1 MSLAAIQDNLLKTS
15 LVQQTQSRSEDVSR
29 GQEIGMQADLKEQS
43 RQEDQVVLRSR
54 ETSETGVRDEEKD
67 RRRREREKEEEDGE
81 QMRREEFDEGEE
93 DNGPRAR
100 MRTINII
107 I

>member
-1 MSLAAIQDNLLKTS
+1 MSLAAIQDNLVKTS

-43 RQEDQVVLRSR
+43 RQEDQVVLKSR
-54 ETSETGVRDEEKD
+54 ESSEAGVRDEEKD
-67 RRRREREKEEEDGE
+67 RNKREREKGEEGE
-81 QMRREEFDEGEE
+81 RIEREEFDEEE
-93 DNGPRAR
+93 DEGPRAR